1 MMHPR
6 FLTDRYRVIRSFLVG
21 TVVYLISIR
30 FLGYKESITLAVTL
44 ALAWDFVALF
54 RRTWLLTID
63 QTRQIF
69 NRWESK
75 ESFIAVR
82 TIALVFMSI
91 GMLSFCI
98 SDLQHA
104 NSVLPKSVHTFTTF
118 LALFLTWLQL
128 HNGFAIY
135 YAKCYYELNR
145 SPLLE
150 GQDQQAFV
158 FEGKEPCFSD
168 FIYVSYSIGLTY
180 SMTDCSLEDSSLRR
194 IVIIHCIASFL
205 FYSTVLSMILA
216 IITQV

>member
-1 MMHPR
+1 MIHPR
-6 FLTDRYRVIRSFLVG
+6 FLTDRFRVIRSVIVG
-21 TVVYLISIR
+21 TVFYLIAIQW
-30 FLGYKESITLAVTL
+30 LGYKESFTLAVTL
-44 ALAWDFVALF
+44 ALALDFIVLF
-54 RRTWLLTID
+54 RRTWMLTIE
-63 QTRQIF
+63 QTRRIF
-69 NRWESK
+69 HRWESK
-75 ESFIAVR
+75 ESFVAVR

-98 SDLQHA
+98 SDLQHS

-135 YAKCYYELNR
+135 YAKCYYELND
-145 SPLLE
+145 SPLKE
-150 GQDQQAFV
+150 GENQQAFV

-168 FIYVSYSIGLTY
+168 FIYISYSIGLTY

-194 IVIIHCIASFL
+194 IVIVHCVASFL